1 MCWMGRKSS
10 ESFTSNA
17 VVLVYLSS
25 FAVTLVSGHHSEN
38 WLFLT
43 VDESVVEQM
52 VNPDSDSRPWPSLD
66 FVCSAESCCMMLE
79 LTCWPVCRES
89 KALK

>member
-17 VVLVYLSS
+17 VFLVYLSS

-43 VDESVVEQM
+43 VDGSVVEQM
-52 VNPDSDSRPWPSLD
+52 VNPDSNSCPRPSLL
-66 FVCSAESCCMMLE
+66 CL
-79 LTCWPVCRES
+79 LCRELLHDAGS
-89 KALK
+89 DMLACLQRIKGS